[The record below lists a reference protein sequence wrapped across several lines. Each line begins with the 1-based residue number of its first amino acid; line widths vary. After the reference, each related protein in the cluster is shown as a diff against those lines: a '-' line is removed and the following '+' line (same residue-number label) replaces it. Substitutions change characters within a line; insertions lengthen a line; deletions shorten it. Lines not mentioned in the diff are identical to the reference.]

1 MGKIVE
7 NLSNF
12 FGNISNSY
20 YNYRKRKESLDRF
33 LKKNEGLDTHITTI
47 DLNIK
52 TLGSKINE
60 LEQKV
65 NVLDTR
71 LISVQEGLKMEML
84 ESLRLLWEKCVIE
97 QQYATIEQKHQAN
110 DIYDIYSHQLHG
122 NGFGTDLYNE
132 IMNLPYKR

>member
-1 MGKIVE
+1 MGKISE
-7 NLSNF
+7 SLSGF
-12 FGNISNSY
+12 LEKISNSY

-33 LKKNEGLDTHITTI
+33 LKENAGLNNHITTI

-52 TLGSKINE
+52 TLGNKIGE

-84 ESLRLLWEKCVIE
+84 ESLRLLWEKCVCE
-97 QQYATIEQKHQAN
+97 QQYATIEQKRQA
-110 DIYDIYSHQLHG
+110 DDIYSIYSLQLHG
-122 NGFGTDLYNE
+122 NGFGTDLYKE
-132 IMNLPYKR
+132 IMQLPHKR